1 MFWNRA
7 QGSAVSSINHIVI
20 TPFRRMAT
28 RSLVF
33 ALGIASLVMALCST
47 GAAAATTTL
56 PVLWTAG
63 GLSAGNDS
71 VGQAAAIASDASG
84 NVAVVSGP
92 AFARSLGVTSY
103 TATGVPRWQQSVSPV
118 SGTFVGSRVAAA
130 PNGDFVA
137 TGANIDSRGR
147 IFGVTMVR
155 YSSNG
160 ALLWRVDSAE
170 FVLTMGRLVVDA
182 AGNAYLGYN
191 SILHKYSPSGALL
204 WATPTSVPDGAVA
217 LSPDGADVVV
227 TGASGGIWRTAAINT
242 ATGASRWLVN
252 GAEGVQANDVVVD
265 GERVYVTGQ
274 GYTGA
279 STPALAYFLT
289 VVAYDRATGSR
300 LWRTD
305 TNAPTGTASGG
316 RIAQAPDGSLVVA
329 GQTSAG
335 GYFDWWIVALNNNGS
350 IKWQTRRDM
359 ALSGDELPASIF
371 VRADGTTVVSGV
383 GGPVTRDALGNAYL
397 QGVTV
402 GYDSAGIPQWEAF
415 ARLPIAGA
423 TSLPNGDICAAGGY
437 DALVTCWRVPGA
449 ANYEPVLTATPV
461 IGSAPLTVN
470 FNRSVTSDPNG
481 PIVSYVRLSYGD
493 NAVGTVVILDSGDGT
508 HTYTLN
514 KNSSHTY
521 NLPGTYTASL
531 TVVYADNTSITKSA
545 VINVSSSVIP
555 AQPPLITVTPS
566 SGTAPLSVA
575 LTSTATMDPNGP
587 LIVSYTV
594 NYGDGTSNQVIPNF
608 GDGVTTFT
616 NTSNHTY
623 AAVGTYTATLM
634 VTYADATTASG
645 STTIV
650 VNPVVVIPVLRSTA
664 INLAGTLQR
673 SRVNAIGDV
682 VVGNGSGVA
691 VSGAVV
697 AATWTKPG
705 GATVTQTATS
715 GSTGVARFSTSG
727 SRGTYTLTVNSISK
741 TGYTFDSANSVLSS
755 SIAK

>member
-1 MFWNRA
+1 MSWNRA
-7 QGSAVSSINHIVI
+7 QGSAVSPINHIVI
-20 TPFRRMAT
+20 ASFRRLA
-28 RSLVF
+28 RCSRLF
-33 ALGIASLVMALCST
+33 ALGIASLVMALCSA
-47 GAAAATTTL
+47 GATAATTTL

-84 NVAVVSGP
+84 NIAVVSGP

-103 TATGVPRWQQSVSPV
+103 TATGVPRWQQSVAPV

-137 TGANIDSRGR
+137 TGANIDARGR
-147 IFGVTMVR
+147 IFGVTIVR
-155 YSSNG
+155 YSTNG
-160 ALLWRVDSAE
+160 ALLWRVDSTELVA
-170 FVLTMGRLVVDA
+170 TMGRLVVDT

-191 SILHKYSPSGALL
+191 SILHKYSPSGTLL

-227 TGASGGIWRTAAINT
+227 TGASGGIWRTASFNT
-242 ATGASRWLVN
+242 VTGASRWLVN

-265 GERVYVTGQ
+265 GQRVYVTGQ

-305 TNAPTGTASGG
+305 TNAPTGTASAR

-359 ALSGDELPASIF
+359 ALSGDEIPASIF

-397 QGVTV
+397 QGVTA
-402 GYDSAGIPQWEAF
+402 GYDSAGLPQWEAF
-415 ARLPIAGA
+415 AKLPIAGA
-423 TSLPNGDICAAGGY
+423 TPLPNGDICAAGGY
-437 DALVTCWRVPGA
+437 DALVTCWHLPGT
-449 ANYEPVLTATPV
+449 ANYQPVLTATPLS
-461 IGSAPLTVN
+461 GSAPLTVN
-470 FNRSVTSDPNG
+470 FNRAVTTDPNG
-481 PIVSYVRLSYGD
+481 PIIRTVVLTYGD
-493 NAVGTVVILDSGDGT
+493 SAAGITGTIDTGDGSS
-508 HTYTLN
+508 TYALN
-514 KNSSHTY
+514 QNSSHTY

-531 TVVYADNTSITKSA
+531 SVAYTDNTVVTKTA
-545 VINVSSSVIP
+545 VINVSPNVNP
-555 AQPPLITVTPS
+555 PQPPQITASPAI
-566 SGTAPLSVA
+566 GTAPLTVTFTHSA
-575 LTSTATMDPNGP
+575 TAGYGP
-587 LIVSYTV
+587 LINSYSV
-594 NYGDGTSNQVIPNF
+594 NHGDGTSNLVFLNAS
-608 GDGVTTFT
+608 VTSLSS
-616 NTSNHTY
+616 TSTHTY
-623 AAVGTYTATLM
+623 TAVGTYTAMLT
-634 VTYADATTASG
+634 VNYVDGTSANGTT
-645 STTIV
+645 TVV
-650 VNPVVVIPVLRSTA
+650 VNPVVAIPVLRSTA
-664 INLAGTLQR
+664 INLSATLQR
-673 SRVNAIGDV
+673 SRVNASADV

-705 GATVTQTATS
+705 GATVTQTATT

-727 SRGTYTLTVNSISK
+727 SRGTYTLTVTNIGK
-741 TGYTFDSANSVLSS
+741 TGYNFDGANSVLSS
-755 SIAK
+755 SITR

>member
-1 MFWNRA
+1 MSWNGA
-7 QGSAVSSINHIVI
+7 QGSAVPSINHIVI
-20 TPFRRMAT
+20 ASFRRLA
-28 RSLVF
+28 RCSRVF
-33 ALGIASLVMALCST
+33 ALGIASLVIALCSA
-47 GAAAATTTL
+47 GATAATTTL

-84 NVAVVSGP
+84 NIAVVSGP

-103 TATGVPRWQQSVSPV
+103 TATGVPRWQQSVAPV

-137 TGANIDSRGR
+137 TGANIDARGR
-147 IFGVTMVR
+147 IFGVTIVR
-155 YSSNG
+155 YSTNG
-160 ALLWRVDSAE
+160 ALLWRVDSTELVA
-170 FVLTMGRLVVDA
+170 TIGRLVVDT

-191 SILHKYSPSGALL
+191 SILHKYSPSGTLL

-227 TGASGGIWRTAAINT
+227 TGASGGIWRTASFNT
-242 ATGASRWLVN
+242 VTGASRWLVN

-265 GERVYVTGQ
+265 GQRVYVTGQ

-305 TNAPTGTASGG
+305 TNAPTGTASAR

-359 ALSGDELPASIF
+359 ALSGDEIPASIF

-397 QGVTV
+397 QGVTA
-402 GYDSAGIPQWEAF
+402 GYNSAGLPQWEAF
-415 ARLPIAGA
+415 AKLPIAGA
-423 TSLPNGDICAAGGY
+423 TPLPNGDICAAGGY
-437 DALVTCWRVPGA
+437 DALVTCWHLPGT
-449 ANYEPVLTATPV
+449 ANYQPVLTATPLS
-461 IGSAPLTVN
+461 GSAPLTVN
-470 FNRSVTSDPNG
+470 FNRAVTTDPNG
-481 PIVSYVRLSYGD
+481 PIISTVLLSYGD
-493 NAVGTVVILDSGDGT
+493 SVGLSGPTDIGDGT
-508 HTYTLN
+508 RTYTLN
-514 KNSSHTY
+514 KTSSHTY
-521 NLPGTYTASL
+521 NLPGAYTASL
-531 TVVYADNTSITKSA
+531 TVLYADNTVVTEPV
-545 VINVSSSVIP
+545 VINVSPSVIP
-555 AQPPLITVTPS
+555 AQPPLITATPS
-566 SGTAPLSVA
+566 SGTAPLNVA

-587 LIVSYTV
+587 LINSYSV
-594 NYGDGTSNQVIPNF
+594 NYGDGTGNSFILNF

-616 NTSNHTY
+616 ETSNHTY
-623 AAVGTYTATLM
+623 TAVGTYTATLS
-634 VTYADATTASG
+634 VAYSDATIANG
-645 STTIV
+645 TTTVV
-650 VNPVVVIPVLRSTA
+650 VNPVVAIPVLRSTA
-664 INLAGTLQR
+664 INLSATLQR
-673 SRVNAIGDV
+673 SRVNASADV

-705 GATVTQTATS
+705 GATVTQTATT

-727 SRGTYTLTVNSISK
+727 SRGTYTLTVANIGK
-741 TGYTFDSANSVLSS
+741 TGYNFDGANSVLSS
-755 SIAK
+755 SITR